1 MLPYERWI
9 GGGAAHIQS
18 FTGELG
24 PAAQAQRKEFKKSA
38 ERLRSGAFGFTEGQ
52 RQGAAKVARQG
63 VAATQAQ
70 QQSDVARMQAA
81 GGLTGGAAGEA
92 QRAVAGEAQRAN
104 AAINQ
109 QVQQASDQYA
119 ANQYQ
124 QARADVDE
132 QAQRWRD
139 LWNKQADISMQT
151 TGAGGGYEAPA
162 PTLRKKDVSAV
173 PGSVGATGGSSVSY
187 GG

>member
-9 GGGAAHIQS
+9 GGGAAHLQT
-18 FTGELG
+18 FAGELG
-24 PAAQAQRKEFKKSA
+24 PAAKAQRKEFKKSA

-119 ANQYQ
+119 AQQYA

-139 LWNKQADISMQT
+139 LWDKQSNISMQT
-151 TGAGGGYEAPA
+151 TQGSGSYSAPA
-162 PTLRKKDVSAV
+162 PQLRSKQTSAV
-173 PGSVGATGGSSVSY
+173 PGAVGATGGSTVGY
-187 GG
+187 